1 MMVVLKSY
9 FGEPGTAPELF
20 CGCCNPAHFALIPEG
35 FVTAEKG
42 INRIKILNKKGEFI
56 EFVNSKNNFIKS
68 VPLDLASADGKTIYA
83 ANPADSKLY
92 VFNRK

>member
-1 MMVVLKSY
+1 M
-9 FGEPGTAPELF
+9 
-20 CGCCNPAHFALIPEG
+20 IPEG

-42 INRIKILNKKGEFI
+42 INRIKILNKKGEFV

-83 ANPADSKLY
+83 AYPGDSNFMYLTENEISIAKLGKICDS
-92 VFNRK
+92 VNVKA